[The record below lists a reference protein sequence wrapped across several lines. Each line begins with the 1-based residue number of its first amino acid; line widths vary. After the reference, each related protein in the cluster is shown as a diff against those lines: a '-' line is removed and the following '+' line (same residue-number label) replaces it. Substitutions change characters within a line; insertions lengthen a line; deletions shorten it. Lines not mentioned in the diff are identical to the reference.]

1 MKYTNVGT
9 ISGGVIGLGGSKP
22 GISRFS
28 DSKSVRQFKDGAIA
42 NGCAFLTSEL
52 EKRDPRIRQP
62 LTSFTYPRDIPV
74 KVGGGWVE
82 YVTSMNIDFGSN
94 GGADGQITAG
104 GANGSP
110 VIQMNLEKDTFST
123 HVFSTVLRVP
133 FVDMQ
138 RTQLTGKSLDALL
151 TDGVRLAYD
160 KHLDRNTYVG
170 FTDYGSYGLLN
181 NPDVVAT
188 TVAPATPSGSDTEWS
203 NKTPGQILDDVNK
216 ALDDVWGASGYDRS
230 AIPNHI
236 LIPPELFNKLAGTP
250 VSGNADKSILT
261 YLKEN
266 NIAFMNGGELSICAC
281 PWCKNAGASNSN
293 RMVVYVHDEKFLA
306 EEELVPL
313 ARTMTSPNID
323 SLAYDSVYMANISQ
337 VEFFYTQ
344 TIRYY
349 DGI

>member
-1 MKYTNVGT
+1 MGYKNFGT
-9 ISGGVIGLGGSKP
+9 ISGGVIGLGGTRGNS
-22 GISRFS
+22 SVARFN
-28 DSKSVRQFKDGAIA
+28 DSTRVRSFKDGAIA
-42 NGCAFLTSEL
+42 TGCAFLMSEL

-62 LTSFTYPRDIPV
+62 LTSFTYSRDIPM

-94 GGADGQITAG
+94 GAANGQVSAP

-160 KHLDRNTYVG
+160 KHLDANTYVG
-170 FTDYGSYGLLN
+170 MTDYGTQGLINNSDVTASY
-181 NPDVVAT
+181 VAG
-188 TVAPATPSGSDTEWS
+188 ATAADRLWSG
-203 NKTPGQILDDVNK
+203 KTAVQILDDINS
-216 ALDDVWGASGYDRS
+216 AIEAVWAASGYDRS

-236 LIPPELFNKLAGTP
+236 IIPPAQYNKLASTL
-250 VSGNADKSILT
+250 VSSAADKSILT
-261 YLKEN
+261 YLEEN
-266 NIAFMNGGELSICAC
+266 NIARMNGKELSICAC
-281 PWCKNAGASNSN
+281 PWCAGAGVGATD
-293 RMVVYVHDEKFLA
+293 RMVVYCHDERFLA

-313 ARTMTSPNID
+313 SRTMTSPNID
-323 SLAYDSVYMANISQ
+323 ALAYDSVYMANVSQ

-349 DGI
+349 DGL